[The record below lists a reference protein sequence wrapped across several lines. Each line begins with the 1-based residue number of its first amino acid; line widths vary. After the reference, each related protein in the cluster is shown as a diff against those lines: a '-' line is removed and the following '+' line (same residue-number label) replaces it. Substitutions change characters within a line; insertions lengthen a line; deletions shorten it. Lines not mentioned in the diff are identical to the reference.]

1 MTNNHMRTHYLY
13 YTWSDMKRR
22 CDNPNYHHYFRYG
35 GRGITMC
42 DRWRNNFW
50 AFVEDMGE
58 RPEGHSLDRINN
70 DGNYCPENCRW
81 ATRKTQSVNR
91 GKPKQHRIKISK
103 SSNPMRSITIEPT
116 GNFTVAFCHRYKT
129 QHRTFPTLEQALEHR
144 SLLDYERAFH
154 QALGL

>member
-1 MTNNHMRTHYLY
+1 MTDNHKRTHYLY
-13 YTWSDMKRR
+13 NTWADIKRR
-22 CDNPNYHHYFRYG
+22 CDNPNYHHYHRYG

-42 DRWRNNFW
+42 DRWRNDFW

-58 RPEGHSLDRINN
+58 RPEGHSLDRIDN

-91 GKPKQHRIKISK
+91 GKPKRHRIKRLK
-103 SSNPMRSITIEPT
+103 SSNPMRSITIEPS
-116 GNFTVAFCHRYKT
+116 GNFTVAFCYQYKT
-129 QHRTFPTLEQALEHR
+129 QHRTFPTLEQAQEHR